1 MEKIHYYKSFSINMN
16 RFIKAHGIHPMSK
29 SIHQDTGKTYWI
41 YEMTNELS
49 TILNQWSAN
58 KFQNKK

>member
-1 MEKIHYYKSFSINMN
+1 MN